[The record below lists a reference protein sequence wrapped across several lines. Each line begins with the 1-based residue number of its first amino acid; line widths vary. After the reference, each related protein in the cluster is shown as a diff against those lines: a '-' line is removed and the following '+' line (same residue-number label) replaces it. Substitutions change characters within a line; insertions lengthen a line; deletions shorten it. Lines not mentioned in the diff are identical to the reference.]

1 MALSIIGAI
10 LLLALCILLHEIGH
24 FVSAIALGIPVEE
37 FSIGF
42 GPKLV
47 QFKARG
53 IKYSLRLVLLGGY
66 VRYFMDESDLLT
78 VDRRARYDDELDEPD
93 AANADQTDA
102 PLSPANA
109 SKADASLSPADADQ
123 ADTSLSPAD
132 AEALRARC
140 YLNQPAWKRFIS
152 AFCGP
157 FMNFVLAFV
166 VAVVLFAM
174 QGNPMDA
181 PRIAEYTT
189 DSPAYQAGM
198 QPGDI
203 IVAVDGQPVS
213 YDLNGAQQVLDA
225 IAASEGQPMEF
236 TVQRNGEQLTLT
248 VTPLYSEENGRYMIG
263 ASFGKVYSPCTV
275 GEALSRAGQ
284 YIVMITRDMYSA
296 LGEMFHSEVPLDQQ
310 LTGPVGT
317 VQIIS
322 EQVRMGAQYGLN
334 VLLVISLNFGILNLL
349 PIPGLDGAKLV
360 VLLIEMVRRKPIP
373 PAREAIVNLVGLALL
388 FGLMLFV
395 TYKDIARLIT
405 G

>member
-42 GPKLV
+42 GPKIF
-47 QFKARG
+47 QFRFRG
-53 IKYSLRLVLLGGY
+53 VKYSLRLVLLGGY

-78 VDRRARYDDELDEPD
+78 VDRSAHYDDELDEPD
-93 AANADQTDA
+93 ASDADSTSDEPADA
-102 PLSPANA
+102 PLSA
-109 SKADASLSPADADQ
+109 
-123 ADTSLSPAD
+123 AD

-166 VAVVLFAM
+166 VAVALFAM

-213 YDLNGAQQVLDA
+213 YDLDGAQQVLDA
-225 IAASEGQPMEF
+225 IAASEGQPIEF
-236 TVQRNGEQLTLT
+236 TVERDGAQLTLT

-322 EQVRMGAQYGLN
+322 EQVRMGAEYGLN

-373 PAREAIVNLVGLALL
+373 PAREAVVNLVGLALL

>member
-102 PLSPANA
+102 
-109 SKADASLSPADADQ
+109 SLSPADADQ

-203 IVAVDGQPVS
+203 IVAVDDQPVS
-213 YDLNGAQQVLDA
+213 YDLDGAQQVLDA

>member
-78 VDRRARYDDELDEPD
+78 VDRRARYDDELYEPD
-93 AANADQTDA
+93 AANADQTA
-102 PLSPANA
+102 
-109 SKADASLSPADADQ
+109 ASLSPADADQ

-213 YDLNGAQQVLDA
+213 YDLDGAQQVLDA